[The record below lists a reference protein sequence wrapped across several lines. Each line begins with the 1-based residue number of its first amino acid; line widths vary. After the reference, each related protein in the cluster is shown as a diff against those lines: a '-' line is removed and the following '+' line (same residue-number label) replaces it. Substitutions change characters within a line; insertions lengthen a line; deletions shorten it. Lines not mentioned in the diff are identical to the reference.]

1 MSDTE
6 ARETPRKG
14 TQGQSYG
21 PSYSTPSD
29 PSSPRPY
36 HRQNMNAAELAGLK
50 STERFGHHLPR
61 AQEAP

>member
-6 ARETPRKG
+6 VRETPRKG

-21 PSYSTPSD
+21 QAIALHLTPVAS
-29 PSSPRPY
+29 RPY